1 MANPSKLVD
10 FYKQCIDNGY
20 TDMNDGTQSL
30 KAKVIASDL
39 GLDYKNISKLFESA
53 ELAFKEQLNKE
64 EKERKRQERLAIN
77 GELLFELK
85 VISQDINVIR
95 IYKRPDKS
103 VYYTID
109 NSTKKNEDISFSVE
123 SRGTVYY
130 TYKPSKMVYTG
141 ATVGGVSTGGWTT
154 VGGERVANLD
164 TSGNKGVVVAVCQNK
179 NITIESVVLSAS
191 VCNLFKRHTFKINN
205 VRDKKIE
212 CMKTDIKS
220 VEEQKMYYDVAKS
233 NAHDSTL
240 VNNLL
245 LRAADVVRLS
255 LRDCNKIADFL
266 NQIIYDEY
274 PPSDDEIYDEAIALL
289 NYKDSYSLNKALNLF
304 NIIYDYKDSSEQIE
318 YLKEQ
323 IEIVRQEEKER
334 KIINEEIKQKKLKK
348 VFIIITSIIC
358 ALLIFGVVLKFV
370 IIPSVK
376 YHSAVKMMTNGE
388 YTESIEKFK
397 SLSDYKDCEDKVNE
411 CNYSYA
417 TDLFS
422 KKDYSNS
429 IKYFKQCFGYKD
441 SNKKLKIVELEFA
454 KKAKVGDK
462 VYFGSYEQDNNISNG
477 KEVIEWRVLS
487 KKNNRI
493 LVISDKVLECWIYN
507 EESKNV
513 TWKTSSM
520 RKWLNSYFIKMA
532 FLDDEKASI
541 PVVTVHSDINPL
553 FDTKG
558 GKSTKDKVFCLSI
571 KEANKYFKN
580 KEDRI
585 CEPTAYLKANYNFFH
600 SNSQWWLRTPGAD
613 YDKASYVSYTG
624 DIDELG
630 REVCRFDFDKY
641 NDFVC
646 VRPAIWIDIK
656 I

>member
-39 GLDYKNISKLFESA
+39 GLNYKNISKLFESA

-77 GELLFELK
+77 GEFLFELK

-103 VYYTID
+103 VYYTTD

-123 SRGTVYY
+123 SRGTVFYS
-130 TYKPSKMVYTG
+130 YKPSKMVYTG
-141 ATVGGVSTGGWTT
+141 ATVGG
-154 VGGERVANLD
+154 ECVANLD

-220 VEEQKMYYDVAKS
+220 VEEQKIYYNVAKS

-240 VNNLL
+240 ANNLL

-274 PPSDDEIYDEAIALL
+274 PPSDDEIYDKAIALL
-289 NYKDSYSLNKALNLF
+289 NYKDSYSLNKALDLF

-358 ALLIFGVVLKFV
+358 VLLIFGVVLKSV
-370 IIPSVK
+370 IIPSVM
-376 YHSAVKMMTNGE
+376 YHSAVKMVVNGE
-388 YTESIEKFK
+388 YKEAFEKFE
-397 SLSDYKDCEDKVNE
+397 SLGDYKDCEDKANE
-411 CNYSYA
+411 A
-417 TDLFS
+417 F
-422 KKDYSNS
+422 KK
-429 IKYFKQCFGYKD
+429 YKIQ
-441 SNKKLKIVELEFA
+441 KIEGA
-454 KKAKVGDK
+454 NVGDII
-462 VYFGSYEQDNNISNG
+462 YYGLYEQDNNTSNG
-477 KEVIEWRVLS
+477 KEDIEWIVLA
-487 KKNNRI
+487 KENNRI
-493 LVISDKVLECWIYN
+493 LVISDKALDCQPFN
-507 EESKNV
+507 ETGEDV
-513 TWKTSSM
+513 TWRTCTL
-520 RKWLNSYFIKMA
+520 RKWLNDDFFNSA
-532 FLDDEKASI
+532 FSNAEKKRI
-541 PVVTVHSDINPL
+541 PTVTVLADKNPEFSINS
-553 FDTKG
+553 
-558 GKSTKDKVFCLSI
+558 GKATKDKVFLLSI
-571 KEANKYFKN
+571 KEVNKYFNSKIS
-580 KEDRI
+580 RQ
-585 CEPTAYLKANYNFFH
+585 CMPTNFAVAQGGYISNTYSADVKATC
-600 SNSQWWLRTPGAD
+600 WWLRSPGGYGLVCA
-613 YDKASYVSYTG
+613 AYVDNIG
-624 DIDELG
+624 DIRAYGASVESDNG
-630 REVCRFDFDKY
+630 T
-641 NDFVC
+641 
-646 VRPAIWIDIK
+646 VRPAMWINLN
-656 I
+656 

>member
-141 ATVGGVSTGGWTT
+141 ATVGGVSTGGCTT

-358 ALLIFGVVLKFV
+358 ALLIFGVVLKSV
-370 IIPSVK
+370 IIPSVM
-376 YHSAVKMMTNGE
+376 YHSAVKMVANGE
-388 YTESIEKFK
+388 YKEAIDKFES
-397 SLSDYKDCEDKVNE
+397 LGDYKDCKNKANE
-411 CNYSYA
+411 AFEKYKI
-417 TDLFS
+417 
-422 KKDYSNS
+422 KK
-429 IKYFKQCFGYKD
+429 IKEA
-441 SNKKLKIVELEFA
+441 N
-454 KKAKVGDK
+454 VGDII
-462 VYFGSYEQDNNISNG
+462 YYGSYEQDNNISNG
-477 KEVIEWRVLS
+477 KENIEWRVLA
-487 KKNNRI
+487 KENNRI
-493 LVISDKVLECWIYN
+493 LVISDKALDCQPFN
-507 EESKNV
+507 ETGEDV
-513 TWKTSSM
+513 TWRTCTL
-520 RKWLNSYFIKMA
+520 RKWLNDDFFNSA
-532 FLDDEKASI
+532 FSNAEKKRI
-541 PVVTVHSDINPL
+541 PTVTVLADKNPEFSINS
-553 FDTKG
+553 
-558 GKSTKDKVFCLSI
+558 GKATKDKVFLLSI
-571 KEANKYFKN
+571 KEVNKYFNSKIS
-580 KEDRI
+580 RQ
-585 CEPTAYLKANYNFFH
+585 CMPTNFAVAQGGYISNTYSTDVKATC
-600 SNSQWWLRTPGAD
+600 WWLRSPGGYGLVCA
-613 YDKASYVSYTG
+613 AYVDNIG
-624 DIDELG
+624 DIRAYGASVESDNG
-630 REVCRFDFDKY
+630 T
-641 NDFVC
+641 
-646 VRPAIWIDIK
+646 VRPAMWINLN
-656 I
+656 

>member
-20 TDMNDGTQSL
+20 TDMNDETQSL

-53 ELAFKEQLNKE
+53 ELAFKKE
-64 EKERKRQERLAIN
+64 SKRQERLAIN
-77 GELLFELK
+77 GEFLFELK

-130 TYKPSKMVYTG
+130 SYKPSKMVYTG

-154 VGGERVANLD
+154 VGGECVANLD
-164 TSGNKGVVVAVCQNK
+164 TSGNKGVVVSVCQNK

-191 VCNLFKRHTFKINN
+191 VCNIFKRHTFKINN

-220 VEEQKMYYDVAKS
+220 VEEQKVYYNVAKS
-233 NAHDSTL
+233 NARDSTL
-240 VNNLL
+240 ANNLL

-289 NYKDSYSLNKALNLF
+289 DYEDSYSLNKALNLF

-358 ALLIFGVVLKFV
+358 ICFLLIFGVVLKFV
-370 IIPSVK
+370 FIPSVK

-397 SLSDYKDCEDKVNE
+397 SLSDYKDCEDKINE
-411 CNYSYA
+411 CNYLYA

-441 SNKKLKIVELEFA
+441 SNKKSKNVELEFA

-477 KEVIEWRVLS
+477 KEVIEWRVLA
-487 KKNNRI
+487 KENNRI
-493 LVISDKVLECWIYN
+493 LVIGYKALDCQPFN
-507 EESKNV
+507 ETREDV
-513 TWKTSSM
+513 TWRTCTL
-520 RKWLNSYFIKMA
+520 RKWLNSDFLNSAFTNAEKTHIPMA
-532 FLDDEKASI
+532 
-541 PVVTVHSDINPL
+541 TVSANKNPMYN
-553 FDTKG
+553 TSYK
-558 GKSTKDKVFCLSI
+558 KITKDRLFLLSVSEI
-571 KEANKYFKN
+571 NKYFKN
-580 KEDRI
+580 DYSRKCI
-585 CEPTAYLKANYNFFH
+585 PTTYAKANGVLVTSYILKNGIGTCW
-600 SNSQWWLRTPGAD
+600 WWLRSPGESLDIAVSV
-613 YDKASYVSYTG
+613 ALNGSATGESREYVDAATNG
-624 DIDELG
+624 
-630 REVCRFDFDKY
+630 
-641 NDFVC
+641 
-646 VRPAIWIDIK
+646 VRPAMWINLN
-656 I
+656 

>member
-358 ALLIFGVVLKFV
+358 ICFLLIFGVVLKFV
-370 IIPSVK
+370 FIPSVK

-397 SLSDYKDCEDKVNE
+397 SLSDYKDCEDKINE
-411 CNYSYA
+411 CNYLYA

-429 IKYFKQCFGYKD
+429 IKYFKQCFEYKD
-441 SNKKLKIVELEFA
+441 SNKK
-454 KKAKVGDK
+454 
-462 VYFGSYEQDNNISNG
+462 
-477 KEVIEWRVLS
+477 
-487 KKNNRI
+487 
-493 LVISDKVLECWIYN
+493 
-507 EESKNV
+507 
-513 TWKTSSM
+513 
-520 RKWLNSYFIKMA
+520 
-532 FLDDEKASI
+532 
-541 PVVTVHSDINPL
+541 
-553 FDTKG
+553 
-558 GKSTKDKVFCLSI
+558 
-571 KEANKYFKN
+571 
-580 KEDRI
+580 
-585 CEPTAYLKANYNFFH
+585 
-600 SNSQWWLRTPGAD
+600 
-613 YDKASYVSYTG
+613 
-624 DIDELG
+624 
-630 REVCRFDFDKY
+630 
-641 NDFVC
+641 
-646 VRPAIWIDIK
+646 
-656 I
+656 

>member
-39 GLDYKNISKLFESA
+39 GLNYKNISKLFESA

-77 GELLFELK
+77 GEFLFELK

-103 VYYTID
+103 VYYTTD

-123 SRGTVYY
+123 SRETVFYS
-130 TYKPSKMVYTG
+130 YKPSKMVYTG

-154 VGGERVANLD
+154 VGGECVANLD

-220 VEEQKMYYDVAKS
+220 VEEQKIYYNVAKS

-240 VNNLL
+240 ANNLL

-274 PPSDDEIYDEAIALL
+274 PPSDDEIYDKAIALL
-289 NYKDSYSLNKALNLF
+289 NYKDSYSLNKALDLF

-358 ALLIFGVVLKFV
+358 VLLIFGVVLKSV
-370 IIPSVK
+370 IIPSVM
-376 YHSAVKMMTNGE
+376 YHSAVKMVANGE
-388 YTESIEKFK
+388 YKEAIDKFES
-397 SLSDYKDCEDKVNE
+397 LGDYKDCKNKANE
-411 CNYSYA
+411 AFEKYKI
-417 TDLFS
+417 
-422 KKDYSNS
+422 KK
-429 IKYFKQCFGYKD
+429 IKEA
-441 SNKKLKIVELEFA
+441 N
-454 KKAKVGDK
+454 VGDII
-462 VYFGSYEQDNNISNG
+462 YYGSYEQDNNISNG
-477 KEVIEWRVLS
+477 KENIEWRVLA
-487 KKNNRI
+487 KENNRI
-493 LVISDKVLECWIYN
+493 LGISDKALDCKPFN
-507 EESKNV
+507 ETKENV
-513 TWKTSSM
+513 TWRTCTL
-520 RKWLNSYFIKMA
+520 RKWLNDDFFNSA
-532 FLDDEKASI
+532 FSNAEKS
-541 PVVTVHSDINPL
+541 
-553 FDTKG
+553 
-558 GKSTKDKVFCLSI
+558 VFPQLQ
-571 KEANKYFKN
+571 F
-580 KEDRI
+580 
-585 CEPTAYLKANYNFFH
+585 
-600 SNSQWWLRTPGAD
+600 
-613 YDKASYVSYTG
+613 
-624 DIDELG
+624 
-630 REVCRFDFDKY
+630 
-641 NDFVC
+641 
-646 VRPAIWIDIK
+646 
-656 I
+656 

>member
-20 TDMNDGTQSL
+20 TDMNDETQSL

-53 ELAFKEQLNKE
+53 ELAFKKE
-64 EKERKRQERLAIN
+64 SKRQERLAIN
-77 GELLFELK
+77 GEFLFELK

-95 IYKRPDKS
+95 IYKIPDKS

-130 TYKPSKMVYTG
+130 SYKPSKMVYTG

-154 VGGERVANLD
+154 VGGECVANLD

-220 VEEQKMYYDVAKS
+220 VEEQKVYYNVAKS

-289 NYKDSYSLNKALNLF
+289 DYEDSYSLNKALNLF

-358 ALLIFGVVLKFV
+358 ICFLLIFGVVLKFV
-370 IIPSVK
+370 FIPSVK

-397 SLSDYKDCEDKVNE
+397 SLSDYKDCEDKINE
-411 CNYSYA
+411 CNYLYA

-441 SNKKLKIVELEFA
+441 SNKKSKNVELEFA
-454 KKAKVGDK
+454 KKQKWEIKFTLALMNKITI
-462 VYFGSYEQDNNISNG
+462 FQME
-477 KEVIEWRVLS
+477 
-487 KKNNRI
+487 KK
-493 LVISDKVLECWIYN
+493 
-507 EESKNV
+507 
-513 TWKTSSM
+513 
-520 RKWLNSYFIKMA
+520 
-532 FLDDEKASI
+532 
-541 PVVTVHSDINPL
+541 
-553 FDTKG
+553 
-558 GKSTKDKVFCLSI
+558 
-571 KEANKYFKN
+571 
-580 KEDRI
+580 
-585 CEPTAYLKANYNFFH
+585 
-600 SNSQWWLRTPGAD
+600 
-613 YDKASYVSYTG
+613 
-624 DIDELG
+624 
-630 REVCRFDFDKY
+630 
-641 NDFVC
+641 
-646 VRPAIWIDIK
+646 
-656 I
+656 

>member
-39 GLDYKNISKLFESA
+39 GLNYKNISKLFESA

-77 GELLFELK
+77 GEFLFELK

-103 VYYTID
+103 VYYTTD

-123 SRGTVYY
+123 SRGTVFYS
-130 TYKPSKMVYTG
+130 YKPSKMVYTG

-154 VGGERVANLD
+154 VGGECVANLD

-220 VEEQKMYYDVAKS
+220 VEEQKIYYNVAKS

-240 VNNLL
+240 ANNLL

-274 PPSDDEIYDEAIALL
+274 PPSDDEIYDKAIALL
-289 NYKDSYSLNKALNLF
+289 NYKDSYSLNKALDLF

-358 ALLIFGVVLKFV
+358 VLLIFGVVLKSV
-370 IIPSVK
+370 IIPSVM
-376 YHSAVKMMTNGE
+376 YHSAVKMVANGE
-388 YTESIEKFK
+388 YKEAIDKFES
-397 SLSDYKDCEDKVNE
+397 LGDYKDCKNKANE
-411 CNYSYA
+411 AFEKYKI
-417 TDLFS
+417 
-422 KKDYSNS
+422 KK
-429 IKYFKQCFGYKD
+429 IKEA
-441 SNKKLKIVELEFA
+441 N
-454 KKAKVGDK
+454 VGDII
-462 VYFGSYEQDNNISNG
+462 YYGSYEQDNNISNG
-477 KEVIEWRVLS
+477 KENIEWRVLA
-487 KKNNRI
+487 KENNRI
-493 LVISDKVLECWIYN
+493 LVISDKALDCKPFN
-507 EESKNV
+507 ETKENV
-513 TWKTSSM
+513 TWRTCTL
-520 RKWLNSYFIKMA
+520 RKWLNDDFFNSA
-532 FLDDEKASI
+532 FSNAEKKRI
-541 PVVTVHSDINPL
+541 PTVTVLADKNPEFSINS
-553 FDTKG
+553 
-558 GKSTKDKVFCLSI
+558 GKATKDKVFLLSI
-571 KEANKYFKN
+571 KEVNKYFNSKIS
-580 KEDRI
+580 RQ
-585 CEPTAYLKANYNFFH
+585 CMPTNFAVAQGGYISNTYSADVKATC
-600 SNSQWWLRTPGAD
+600 WWLRSPGGYGLVCA
-613 YDKASYVSYTG
+613 AYVDNIG
-624 DIDELG
+624 DIRAYGASVESDNG
-630 REVCRFDFDKY
+630 T
-641 NDFVC
+641 
-646 VRPAIWIDIK
+646 VRPAMWINLN
-656 I
+656 

>member
-39 GLDYKNISKLFESA
+39 GLNYKNISKLFESA

-77 GELLFELK
+77 GEFLFELK

-103 VYYTID
+103 VYYTTD

-123 SRGTVYY
+123 SRGTVFYS
-130 TYKPSKMVYTG
+130 YKPSKMVYTG

-154 VGGERVANLD
+154 VGGECVANLD

-220 VEEQKMYYDVAKS
+220 VEEQKIYYNVAKS

-240 VNNLL
+240 ANNLL
-245 LRAADVVRLS
+245 LRARDVVRLS

-274 PPSDDEIYDEAIALL
+274 PPSDDEIYDKAIALL
-289 NYKDSYSLNKALNLF
+289 NYKDSYSLNKALDLF

-358 ALLIFGVVLKFV
+358 VLLIFGVVLKSV
-370 IIPSVK
+370 IIPSVM
-376 YHSAVKMMTNGE
+376 YHSAVKMVVNGE
-388 YTESIEKFK
+388 YKEAFEKFE
-397 SLSDYKDCEDKVNE
+397 SLGDYKDCEDKANE
-411 CNYSYA
+411 A
-417 TDLFS
+417 F
-422 KKDYSNS
+422 KK
-429 IKYFKQCFGYKD
+429 YKIQ
-441 SNKKLKIVELEFA
+441 KIEGA
-454 KKAKVGDK
+454 NVGDII
-462 VYFGSYEQDNNISNG
+462 YYGLYEQDNNTSNG
-477 KEVIEWRVLS
+477 KEDIEWIVLA
-487 KKNNRI
+487 KENNRI
-493 LVISDKVLECWIYN
+493 LVISDKALDCQPFN
-507 EESKNV
+507 ETGEDV
-513 TWKTSSM
+513 TWRTCTL
-520 RKWLNSYFIKMA
+520 RKWLNDDFFNSA
-532 FLDDEKASI
+532 FSNAEKKRI
-541 PVVTVHSDINPL
+541 PTVTVLADKNPEFSINS
-553 FDTKG
+553 
-558 GKSTKDKVFCLSI
+558 GKATKDKVFLLSI
-571 KEANKYFKN
+571 KEVNKYFNSKSS
-580 KEDRI
+580 RQ
-585 CEPTAYLKANYNFFH
+585 CMPTNFAVAQGGYISNTYSADVKATC
-600 SNSQWWLRTPGAD
+600 WWLRSPGGYGLVCA
-613 YDKASYVSYTG
+613 AYVDNIG
-624 DIDELG
+624 DIRAYGASVESDNG
-630 REVCRFDFDKY
+630 T
-641 NDFVC
+641 
-646 VRPAIWIDIK
+646 VRPAMWINLN
-656 I
+656 